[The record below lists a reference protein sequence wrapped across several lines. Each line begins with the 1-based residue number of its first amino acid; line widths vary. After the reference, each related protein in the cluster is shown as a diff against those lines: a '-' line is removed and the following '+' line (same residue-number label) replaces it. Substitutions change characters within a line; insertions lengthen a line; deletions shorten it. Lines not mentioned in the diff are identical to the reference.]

1 LRRSEEIFRFS
12 EVFGGIAQLEM
23 PREFPSFPVENM
35 DMTHKFLIAVALI
48 LIWSSIAG
56 AQEFT
61 IHGNVTAPSKKPIGS
76 YDVSLNYK
84 NTDQIAAHSVVGNS
98 GEFNFY
104 KVPEGDYE
112 VVINLEGFRESK
124 TVVRVSSVT
133 GVTGPFQS
141 VSIIL
146 VPDSRSRRDA
156 SERAA
161 YTESISNEYEKGL
174 VELDSHHPELAVTH
188 LENVVYQLPD
198 FSDSHLHLGFAYQQL
213 SRRDLAEKEFRKA
226 QEQKPNSARPLVALG
241 RLYLEEVDTQIHS
254 GAKPEAYL
262 IKVSLAREV
271 LAKAIAIDERFA
283 TAYYYMGAVDYRSSE
298 YMGAEEHLVHAL
310 ELDPHLTA
318 ARILLYNVNIQQEQ
332 WPAAFENL
340 EKSLLENLTSDLRK
354 ELEQARASV
363 LKRL

>member
-1 LRRSEEIFRFS
+1 M
-12 EVFGGIAQLEM
+12 AQLEM

-188 LENVVYQLPD
+188 LEN
-198 FSDSHLHLGFAYQQL
+198 
-213 SRRDLAEKEFRKA
+213 
-226 QEQKPNSARPLVALG
+226 
-241 RLYLEEVDTQIHS
+241 
-254 GAKPEAYL
+254 
-262 IKVSLAREV
+262 
-271 LAKAIAIDERFA
+271 
-283 TAYYYMGAVDYRSSE
+283 
-298 YMGAEEHLVHAL
+298 
-310 ELDPHLTA
+310 
-318 ARILLYNVNIQQEQ
+318 
-332 WPAAFENL
+332 
-340 EKSLLENLTSDLRK
+340 
-354 ELEQARASV
+354 
-363 LKRL
+363 